1 MINQPQ
7 QPVEVI
13 LLKQLA
19 SHLATPIFVVDP
31 EGNLLYFNEPA
42 EDILARRYDETGQL
56 PVAEW
61 STIFTPV
68 DHVTRLRVRWAIQ
81 LPVPAQVPVGTNL
94 ADVERWM
101 IFATLQKCCGNK
113 TRAAALLG
121 VSLKTLYN
129 RLNAYRAQG
138 LVMDYAATA
147 GRDIEITGLHADLT
161 GELTE
166 AL

>member
-1 MINQPQ
+1 MRFCHLKGRTCAPTGATAMDNQM
-7 QPVEVI
+7 
-13 LLKQLA
+13 
-19 SHLATPIFVVDP
+19 T
-31 EGNLLYFNEPA
+31 
-42 EDILARRYDETGQL
+42 ET
-56 PVAEW
+56 
-61 STIFTPV
+61 
-68 DHVTRLRVRWAIQ
+68 
-81 LPVPAQVPVGTNL
+81 VPARDARSYLGPETDARADFREPRAAQELTVLQVPVGTNL

-101 IFATLQKCCGNK
+101 IFATLQKCGGNK

-147 GRDIEITGLHADLT
+147 GRDIEITGMHADLV

-166 AL
+166 VPG